1 MLVNWL
7 ANCLTGI
14 ALFYKFPR
22 MSSTVTMDA
31 LGYPLDLAML
41 KKRAAADS
49 RECMLIRNQ
58 GRGLA
63 MDVLASRNRAGLHPQ
78 SVGLALDPGQQVIE
92 TEMTGL
98 FDKGVKLVLWE
109 PGVAQA
115 DVQKQSLWISS
126 RGGLWNHLIFNS
138 NLNAIDTDLLG
149 FALNNPN
156 IVHSYS
162 FDDQSIVPPPAT
174 IDPVLG
180 SLQGY
185 HKVQPLPGIP
195 IWKKLEIPEQLLY
208 FLNTFGL
215 KQVQK
220 WLVKENTGKVH
231 SVGRSVNYHYAR
243 PNDLPA
249 GYFEE
254 ICRMVESGGSVD
266 MQKVRY
272 NLERAFLIGYAMEFG
287 RIVGNSSLKHPRP
300 EYIESLNQNT
310 GLDFTGFLERG
321 YTSVRPEYRG
331 MGLGTKLL
339 KGLTQRIKGKKLY
352 SIISEDNLAT
362 QKIAIRNK
370 TRRLTTFFSRKTGK
384 QVGVW
389 VKD

>member
-1 MLVNWL
+1 
-7 ANCLTGI
+7 
-14 ALFYKFPR
+14 
-22 MSSTVTMDA
+22 MD
-31 LGYPLDLAML
+31 LPGYPLDLATL
-41 KKRAAADS
+41 KKRAAAGR
-49 RECMLIRNQ
+49 RECVLIRNQ
-58 GRGLA
+58 GRGLVI
-63 MDVLASRNRAGLHPQ
+63 DVLASRGRASSHPQ
-78 SVGLALDPGQQVIE
+78 SMGLVLDPGQQVIE
-92 TEMTGL
+92 TEMAGL

-109 PGVAQA
+109 PDVAQA
-115 DVQKQSLWISS
+115 DVQKRSLWISS
-126 RGGLWNHLIFNS
+126 RDGIWNHLIFNS
-138 NLNAIDTDLLG
+138 KLNRKDTDLLG

-162 FDDQSIVPPPAT
+162 FDDQSIAPPPST
-174 IDPVLG
+174 IDPVLK

-195 IWKKLEIPEQLLY
+195 IWKKLGTPEQLLY
-208 FLNTFGL
+208 LLNTFGL

-220 WLVKENTGKVH
+220 WLVKESTGKVH
-231 SVGRSVNYHYAR
+231 SVGRSVNYHFAR
-243 PNDLPA
+243 PGDLPA
-249 GYFEE
+249 GYFAE

-266 MQKVRY
+266 MRKVRY

-287 RIVGNSSLKHPRP
+287 LIVGNSSLKHPRP

-310 GLDFTGFLERG
+310 GLDFNGFLERG

-331 MGLGTKLL
+331 MGLGTRLL
-339 KGLTQRIKGKKLY
+339 EGLTQRTKGKKLY

-370 TRRLTTFFSRKTGK
+370 TRRLTTFYSQRTGK